1 MLDTYTASLGRKVR
15 PKSAT
20 ISPSRPSS
28 SVNRRSQALSRSPS
42 RGKDHVTNV
51 TRREKEPGS
60 GSSGNRSSMSLPRHA
75 HHQLSLKAGQD
86 KVKRNSGAWSK
97 PPTPGPLSP
106 ATSDSEASCYSY
118 RPGLPKS
125 SMI

>member
-1 MLDTYTASLGRKVR
+1 MLDTYTASLGRKAR

-20 ISPSRPSS
+20 ISPSRPAASG
-28 SVNRRSQALSRSPS
+28 VNRRSQALSRSPS
-42 RGKDHVTNV
+42 RSKDHVTNV
-51 TRREKEPGS
+51 TRREKEP
-60 GSSGNRSSMSLPRHA
+60 SSGPRSSMSLPRHA
-75 HHQLSLKAGQD
+75 HHQLSLKTGQD

-106 ATSDSEASCYSY
+106 ATSDSEASCYNY

-125 SMI
+125 SML